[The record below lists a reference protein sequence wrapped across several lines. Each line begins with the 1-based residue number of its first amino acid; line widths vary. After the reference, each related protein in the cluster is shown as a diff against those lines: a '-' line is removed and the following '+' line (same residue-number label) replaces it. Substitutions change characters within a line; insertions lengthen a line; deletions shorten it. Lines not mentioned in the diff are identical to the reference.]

1 MWISSFAIIVLGFF
15 LYGLGHSWLA
25 SIRFKNWLFAWMPGM
40 ERYYRLIYSI
50 FATIT
55 LMPLG
60 YLLLSL
66 PDRLLY
72 KIPAPI
78 LYFTLLVQLGVVFL
92 LFVGVRQTDNFGF
105 LGISQ
110 ALKGKED
117 TEPLIVTGLYR
128 SVRHPI
134 YSLGLVLMWLFP
146 VMTSNLLAFF
156 FSITVYIL
164 IGSIFEERKLVLKYP
179 EYRAYQQQVPMFI
192 PKIR

>member
-1 MWISSFAIIVLGFF
+1 MWISSFTIIVIGFL

-25 SIRFKNWLFAWMPGM
+25 SIRFKNWLFARMPGM

-50 FATIT
+50 IATIT

-110 ALKGKED
+110 ALNGKED
-117 TEPLIVTGLYR
+117 AEPLIVTGLYR

-146 VMTSNLLAFF
+146 IMTTNLLAFF
-156 FSITVYIL
+156 LSMTGYIL
-164 IGSIFEERKLVLKYP
+164 IGSIFEERKLVIKYP
-179 EYRAYQQQVPMFI
+179 EYRTYQQQVPMFI